1 MRFIRETLLAA
12 LALALPAA
20 PAPAAPAGAMLR
32 LGTAATTSD
41 AAARAK
47 GWIEVESWSWGT
59 SNNRKGWDGTIK
71 GRRDAV
77 RSPGRIEVPLDSSKF
92 GAVAGAQRDEGV
104 DPLPS
109 SGTLRIK
116 VKFPWLDCRVGATF
130 PDAELRAQANR
141 YAFAGLVVTGCP
153 GGAAGSASPADP
165 LVLTYAKVTVR
176 GWDPEK

>member
-1 MRFIRETLLAA
+1 MRLISTSLLGA
-12 LALALPAA
+12 LALVLPALPALA
-20 PAPAAPAGAMLR
+20 AAPGAL
-32 LGTAATTSD
+32 LKFGTATGGPT
-41 AAARAK
+41 ARGHK
-47 GWIEVESWSWGT
+47 EWIEVESWSWGA
-59 SNNRKGWDGTIK
+59 SNARKGWDGTIK
-71 GRRDAV
+71 GRA
-77 RSPGRIEVPLDSSKF
+77 SSDKS
-92 GAVAGAQRDEGV
+92 GAVAGAHRDEGV

-130 PDAELRAQANR
+130 PDAELRTQATR

-153 GGAAGSASPADP
+153 GGAAGSASSSDP